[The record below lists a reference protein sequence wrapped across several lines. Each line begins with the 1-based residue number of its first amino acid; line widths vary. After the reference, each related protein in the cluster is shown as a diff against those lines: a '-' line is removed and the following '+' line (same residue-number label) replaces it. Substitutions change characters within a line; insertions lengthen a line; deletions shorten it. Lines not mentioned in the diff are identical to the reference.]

1 MNQEYAHYDPLNG
14 RGVGHK
20 TAPARHPPPP
30 HKQGWLGASSISELH
45 FGEVKTPEVILIEGA
60 VSINPHEG
68 SGVTRCIITDRS
80 QKGGGLVSQGEGQP
94 PSQVTGEQTATACYM
109 VGAGF
114 SQSYLLSGLFFLM
127 VILQGA
133 PGRIKQE
140 LVAGVLNSYLQAL
153 GVSRVIRR

>member
-1 MNQEYAHYDPLNG
+1 MG

-20 TAPARHPPPP
+20 TTPLDTAPPTANRG
-30 HKQGWLGASSISELH
+30 GWELPAYPSST
-45 FGEVKTPEVILIEGA
+45 KTPEVILIEGA

-94 PSQVTGEQTATACYM
+94 PSQVTGEQTATACYV

-114 SQSYLLSGLFFLM
+114 SQAYLLSGLFFF
-127 VILQGA
+127 
-133 PGRIKQE
+133 
-140 LVAGVLNSYLQAL
+140 
-153 GVSRVIRR
+153 